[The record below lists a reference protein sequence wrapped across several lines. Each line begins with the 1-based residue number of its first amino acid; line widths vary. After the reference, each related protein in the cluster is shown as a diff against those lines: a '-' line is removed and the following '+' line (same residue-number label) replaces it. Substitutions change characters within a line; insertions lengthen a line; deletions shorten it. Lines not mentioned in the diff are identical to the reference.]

1 MSRGVATFAPMGFAF
16 KSMGEIFVQ
25 LTIPEEFPA
34 LLCRVTVS
42 FGWGRL
48 GLTLDIAPE
57 GELCEI
63 FLEQCDAFS

>member
-1 MSRGVATFAPMGFAF
+1 MGFAF

-25 LTIPEEFPA
+25 LTIPGEYHS

-48 GLTLDIAPE
+48 GLTLDIAPG
-57 GELCEI
+57 GELSEI
-63 FLEQCDAFS
+63 FF